1 MNAKYLVLLSLK
13 LPKNIMKSEAMTVT
27 DYLQNLPADREPYVN
42 QLRKTIQQN
51 IPAGFEEVMGYGM
64 ITYVVPKSTYP
75 AGYHCD
81 PKLPLPFLSIASQKN
96 FVALYH
102 MGIYGS
108 PELLNWFVGEYP
120 KHCKSKLDMG
130 KSCIRF
136 KKPDQ
141 IPFEL
146 IGELMKKITVNDWI
160 NFYEST
166 WKNNKK

>member
-141 IPFEL
+141 IPFAL